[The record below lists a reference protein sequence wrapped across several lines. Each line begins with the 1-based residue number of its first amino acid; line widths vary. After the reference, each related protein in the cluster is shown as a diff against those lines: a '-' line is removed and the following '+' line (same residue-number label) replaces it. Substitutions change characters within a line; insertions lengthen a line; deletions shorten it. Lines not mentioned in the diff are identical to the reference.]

1 MALPICS
8 AASVPGVRSL
18 GLVERREHGGG
29 DAAGPQRA
37 QLGAVVEVVL
47 GRAVV
52 LEGGLIV
59 IALDQHQVA
68 VSGQLDELVDAAR
81 EASDTIAERMRAL
94 DAVPDGRS
102 DTVAATTSLPQFP
115 ANELNTGDV
124 VDLVA
129 ALDVRNGRHH
139 P

>member
-1 MALPICS
+1 
-8 AASVPGVRSL
+8 
-18 GLVERREHGGG
+18 
-29 DAAGPQRA
+29 
-37 QLGAVVEVVL
+37 
-47 GRAVV
+47 
-52 LEGGLIV
+52 
-59 IALDQHQVA
+59 
-68 VSGQLDELVDAAR
+68 
-81 EASDTIAERMRAL
+81 MRAL